1 MPRKI
6 RDTGS
11 TGWSH
16 IIIRGINRENLFYDD
31 ADYVR
36 FQSTV
41 KRFQEECGAEIP
53 VICLM
58 SNHVHFL
65 LHVPNGSFAQFM
77 KKITVSYAIYYNKKY
92 ERVGHVFQDRFRSEP
107 VNDEKYLLT
116 VARYIYQNPQRAGIC
131 SAAEYPYTLLSQDGI
146 LSGYFDTESSLR
158 EFLNAENNDR
168 CLEYDSNGSYPDAD
182 VLKMLSSM
190 IGSDNP
196 QLLQSVDKAL
206 RDDILCDL
214 KSSGISIRQISR
226 LTGIN
231 RNIIQRAK

>member
-1 MPRKI
+1 
-6 RDTGS
+6 
-11 TGWSH
+11 
-16 IIIRGINRENLFYDD
+16 
-31 ADYVR
+31 
-36 FQSTV
+36 
-41 KRFQEECGAEIP
+41 
-53 VICLM
+53 
-58 SNHVHFL
+58 
-65 LHVPNGSFAQFM
+65 M